1 MEMIFGEFKGIV
13 EPDADQ
19 DKEDW
24 SMSGD
29 VKYHLGSTYKRKY
42 PDGRK
47 VTLSLLANPSHLEAV
62 NPLVSG
68 KARAKMHYK
77 GDKQG
82 KSVLPVLMHGDAA
95 FAGQGIVFESMQF
108 SRTSDFATGGKY
120 IQFYST
126 LLANNKQLETKLT
139 WLRKT
144 NSFIA

>member
-1 MEMIFGEFKGIV
+1 MIDVATSMGADDVVIGMAHRGRLNVLANVMRKPMEMIFGEFKGIV

-62 NPLVSG
+62 NPLSVERLVLRCTI
-68 KARAKMHYK
+68 RA
-77 GDKQG
+77 
-82 KSVLPVLMHGDAA
+82 
-95 FAGQGIVFESMQF
+95 
-108 SRTSDFATGGKY
+108 
-120 IQFYST
+120 
-126 LLANNKQLETKLT
+126 
-139 WLRKT
+139 T
-144 NSFIA
+144 NRGNRFFLF